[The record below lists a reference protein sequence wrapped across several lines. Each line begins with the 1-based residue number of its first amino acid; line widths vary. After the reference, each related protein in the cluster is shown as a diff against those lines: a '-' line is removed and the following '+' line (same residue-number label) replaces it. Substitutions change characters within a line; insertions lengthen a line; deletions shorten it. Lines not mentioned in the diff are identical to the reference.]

1 MQQTNA
7 LCPGALHCGK
17 KKPAQKKIKG
27 RIPKEVTNELISDE
41 K

>member
-7 LCPGALHCGK
+7 LCPGAFHCGK
-17 KKPAQKKIKG
+17 RNLLRKKIKG
-27 RIPKEVTNELISDE
+27 RIPKEMTNELISDM

>member
-17 KKPAQKKIKG
+17 EPAQKKIKG
-27 RIPKEVTNELISDE
+27 RIPKEMTNRLISDE